1 MWYKVDLCVKRGE
14 EEAERVQSKSL
25 IQAEVKDTKVRSQYA
40 HLCKSGKSND
50 DEFKGKEAAKRHKI
64 QRKDVTLVFS
74 MQRFQPCGL
83 QLPQAKEENNTL
95 QFLHGDPEIYII
107 SPAGLGPTL
116 GRPPTRICLEN
127 LDTSKCGTTLL
138 GSGKPRF
145 PLGARTRRRAF
156 KAVSN
161 GQAWMEPW
169 TLFTTLQDRHWGW
182 VHSELAKVGAW
193 ECWWSHCR

>member
-1 MWYKVDLCVKRGE
+1 MIQSGSLREEGGRGS
-14 EEAERVQSKSL
+14 RKSS
-25 IQAEVKDTKVRSQYA
+25 IQIAYPGRGQRHKSSFPV
-40 HLCKSGKSND
+40 SGKSND

-64 QRKDVTLVFS
+64 QRKDVTLIFS

-193 ECWWSHCR
+193 EC

>member
-1 MWYKVDLCVKRGE
+1 MKRGE

-107 SPAGLGPTL
+107 SPAGLGVLLL
-116 GRPPTRICLEN
+116 GFAWKTWTHPSAGQHCLEVGN
-127 LDTSKCGTTLL
+127 RGFLLEPELGGEHLRQCLMARPGWSRGPCSPPSRTGT
-138 GSGKPRF
+138 G
-145 PLGARTRRRAF
+145 
-156 KAVSN
+156 
-161 GQAWMEPW
+161 
-169 TLFTTLQDRHWGW
+169 
-182 VHSELAKVGAW
+182 VGCTA
-193 ECWWSHCR
+193 S